1 MDRYL
6 ALMIPLVMILVAG
19 CRSGE
24 RGSGEQEAHG
34 ESAEHD
40 ANHEP
45 AEHEGHADHEG
56 EAVRLTAAQRAAAE
70 VEVGPAGP
78 HAIAIT
84 QELPGEVVVNADQ
97 LAHVVPRFPGIA
109 REVRKKL
116 GDRVQ
121 AGEVLAII
129 ESNESLSPY
138 EVKSLIAGT
147 VIGKHITLGEFV
159 RDDSD
164 VYVVADLSSVWVNV
178 TVYARDLARVRAGQ
192 RVQIRAAG
200 VPDPAAGRIAYVGPV
215 VGEATRT
222 AVARVVLPNPKGIW
236 RPGLFVAATVELE
249 EMTVPVAVPDEAVQ
263 TIAGR
268 SVVFVAEGDA
278 FIPRP
283 VVAGRT
289 DGDWVEI
296 VSGLRAGESCVIRNS
311 FILKSEL
318 GKGAAGHDH

>member
-1 MDRYL
+1 
-6 ALMIPLVMILVAG
+6 
-19 CRSGE
+19 
-24 RGSGEQEAHG
+24 
-34 ESAEHD
+34 
-40 ANHEP
+40 
-45 AEHEGHADHEG
+45 
-56 EAVRLTAAQRAAAE
+56 
-70 VEVGPAGP
+70 
-78 HAIAIT
+78 
-84 QELPGEVVVNADQ
+84 
-97 LAHVVPRFPGIA
+97 
-109 REVRKKL
+109 
-116 GDRVQ
+116 
-121 AGEVLAII
+121 
-129 ESNESLSPY
+129 
-138 EVKSLIAGT
+138 
-147 VIGKHITLGEFV
+147 
-159 RDDSD
+159 
-164 VYVVADLSSVWVNV
+164 
-178 TVYARDLARVRAGQ
+178 
-192 RVQIRAAG
+192 
-200 VPDPAAGRIAYVGPV
+200 VGPV